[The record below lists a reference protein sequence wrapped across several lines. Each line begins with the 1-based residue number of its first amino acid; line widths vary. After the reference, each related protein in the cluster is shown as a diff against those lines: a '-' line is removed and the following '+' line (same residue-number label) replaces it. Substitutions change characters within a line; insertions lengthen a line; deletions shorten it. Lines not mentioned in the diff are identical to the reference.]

1 MKMTK
6 VAWGLAF
13 AAGLVASGSALADR
27 GHGRVTFG
35 INFGVPVGPWYY
47 PPYYPPVFYPPYYPS
62 YPPYLPTVVVSPSA
76 PPVYVEK
83 GGGCCRTGGFAVE
96 LLVLLHE
103 SARLLP
109 LCQGM
114 FRRMDDG
121 AASNTRAARTS
132 KIGARHVQTCP
143 NGALLVSRDACCM
156 HDYSG
161 RARRNGAAG

>member
-1 MKMTK
+1 MKMSR

-47 PPYYPPVFYPPYYPS
+47 PPYYPPAFYPPYYPS

-83 GGGCCRTGGFAVE
+83 GGDAAAPEGLPSNYWYYCTNPQGYYPYVKECSVGWMT
-96 LLVLLHE
+96 VLPQTPAQPGQ
-103 SARLLP
+103 AR
-109 LCQGM
+109 
-114 FRRMDDG
+114 
-121 AASNTRAARTS
+121 
-132 KIGARHVQTCP
+132 
-143 NGALLVSRDACCM
+143 
-156 HDYSG
+156 
-161 RARRNGAAG
+161 